1 MEDLDL
7 EPGND
12 FVLVRDGAEPDSP
25 RLRRLSGRKED
36 NPQFVV
42 STGNKLYL
50 YTRTDQADSRLGYRI
65 KYFTGCS
72 VTINRWRI
80 YNSYTIYDTIYDIYN
95 IYITEPTAP

>member
-25 RLRRLSGRKED
+25 RLRRLSGRRED

-72 VTINRWRI
+72 VTINRYI
-80 YNSYTIYDTIYDIYN
+80 YNSFTIYDIYN

>member
-1 MEDLDL
+1 MISTVSIISTCDQVEDLDL

-25 RLRRLSGRKED
+25 RLRRLTGRKED

-42 STGNKLYL
+42 STGNQLYI

-72 VTINRWRI
+72 VTINRSRI
-80 YNSYTIYDTIYDIYN
+80 TTLIIY
-95 IYITEPTAP
+95 

>member
-1 MEDLDL
+1 MYIISTVSTISTCIQVEDLDL

-25 RLRRLSGRKED
+25 RLRRLSGSKED

-72 VTINRWRI
+72 VTINRYI
-80 YNSYTIYDTIYDIYN
+80 YNTDS
-95 IYITEPTAP
+95 